1 MNKED
6 LTKEKLQELQPEL
19 NALKDNDI
27 QDQEVK
33 MPQDHS
39 LGIRLALVLLSSVF
53 IGEFIVGLLI
63 HDRSYQLDWLE
74 GPLDSLLLSLMML
87 PAVFFFV
94 IRPITIQT
102 TKRKQAEDMKNH
114 SLLMLEEVVEYI
126 HNGILV
132 VDEHGKVIKTN
143 AKFAEMWRIPA
154 DILATGDD
162 KTLLD
167 CVLEQLADP
176 VEFIARVNELYKKKD
191 AESLDLILLKDGRT
205 FERTSKPL
213 YNSGTIKGRGWSFL
227 DITKRRNAEEA
238 LRKSEAHKH
247 TLFQSLPD
255 LIWLKDVNGVYVS
268 CNKMY
273 ERLIG
278 SSEAE
283 IVGKTDF
290 DFFDREFA
298 EFYRE
303 NDRDAIAAGIP
314 VSNEEWFTFT
324 EDGHQALL
332 DVIRTPMYDSNG
344 TLIGVLNIGHD
355 ITERKQAEESL
366 HASQQLIEGIINA
379 IPVRI
384 FWKDS
389 KSIYLG
395 CNKIFALD
403 AGFSDPKDIIGKDDF
418 QMGWR
423 DQAELYRSGDRQV
436 MASGNPILLNEEPQT
451 TPEGNTII
459 LLTNKMPLKNS
470 MGESYGILGT
480 SMNVTE
486 RIEAVKEIKC
496 KNEELLKL
504 NTEKDKFFSII
515 AHDLRSPFN
524 SFLGLTQVMAED
536 LHKLTITEL
545 QSIAA
550 TMSKS
555 AANIYRLLENL
566 LEWSRMQQGLIPF
579 TPENIQLNMIVDESM
594 EMIQE
599 SANLKGIEISTDIPE
614 GLEVFADSKII
625 QTVIRNL
632 VSNAIKF
639 TPKGGKVS
647 LLAKHAKENR
657 VEIAIQD
664 TGIGMNQ
671 TMIDNLFRLDVKTN
685 RSGTDGEPSAGLGL
699 LLCKEFIEKHDGK
712 ILVESE
718 IGKGSTFIFTIS
730 GTEGQLHQTE
740 LLSAN

>member
-6 LTKEKLQELQPEL
+6 LTNEKFQKLQPGR
-19 NALKDNDI
+19 NALNGNDI
-27 QDQEVK
+27 QELKIPRDQS
-33 MPQDHS
+33 P
-39 LGIRLALVLLSSVF
+39 GTRLALVLLSSVF
-53 IGEFIVGLLI
+53 IGEFIVGLFI
-63 HDRSYQLDWLE
+63 HDKSDLLGWLE

-94 IRPITIQT
+94 IRPMTTQT
-102 TKRKQAEDMKNH
+102 TKRMQAENMKNH

-126 HNGILV
+126 NNGILV
-132 VDEHGKVIKTN
+132 VNEHGKVIKSN

-162 KTLLD
+162 KRLLEYVID
-167 CVLEQLADP
+167 QLADP
-176 VEFIARVNELYKKKD
+176 AGFIAKVKELYEDND
-191 AESLDLILLKDGRT
+191 AESLDFIPLKDGRT

-227 DITKRRNAEEA
+227 DITERKNAEEA
-238 LRKSEAHKH
+238 FRESETHKY

-255 LIWLKDVNGVYVS
+255 LIWLKDVNGMYVS
-268 CNKMY
+268 CNKIY

-278 SSEAE
+278 VSEDR

-298 EFYRE
+298 EFNRA
-303 NDRDAIAAGIP
+303 NDHNAIAAGAP
-314 VSNEEWFTFT
+314 VSNEEWFTFAD
-324 EDGHQALL
+324 DGHKALF
-332 DVIRTPMYDSNG
+332 DIIKTPMYDSNG

-355 ITERKQAEESL
+355 ITQRKRTEASL
-366 HASQQLIEGIINA
+366 YASQQLIERIINA

-395 CNKIFALD
+395 CNTIFARD
-403 AGFSDPKDIIGKDDF
+403 AGFSDQKDIIGKDDF

-436 MASGNPILLNEEPQT
+436 MESGIPNLLNEEPQT

-459 LLTNKMPLKNS
+459 LLTNKIPLKNS
-470 MGESYGILGT
+470 IGETYGILGT

-486 RIEAVKEIKC
+486 RIAAVQEIKV
-496 KNEELLKL
+496 KNEQLQKL

-536 LHKLTITEL
+536 LNELTKTEI
-545 QSIAA
+545 QSIAV

-555 AANIYRLLENL
+555 AINLYRLLENL
-566 LEWSRMQQGLIPF
+566 LEWTQMQQGLIPF
-579 TPENIQLNMIVDESM
+579 NPENIQLNTIVDESV
-594 EMIQE
+594 EMVQE
-599 SANLKGIEISTDIPE
+599 SAKIKGIEINTDIPE

-647 LLAKHAKENR
+647 LLAKHTNENR

-685 RSGTDGEPSAGLGL
+685 RPGTDGEPSAGLGL
-699 LLCKEFIEKHDGK
+699 LLCKEFIE
-712 ILVESE
+712 
-718 IGKGSTFIFTIS
+718 
-730 GTEGQLHQTE
+730 
-740 LLSAN
+740 

>member
-1 MNKED
+1 MNKEY
-6 LTKEKLQELQPEL
+6 LTKEKIQELQPEL
-19 NALKDNDI
+19 NALNGNDI

-33 MPQDHS
+33 MPLDHS
-39 LGIRLALVLLSSVF
+39 LGIRLALVLLLSVF
-53 IGEFIVGLLI
+53 IGEFLI
-63 HDRSYQLDWLE
+63 MLVIQNMPHQLGWLE

-102 TKRKQAEDMKNH
+102 TKRMQAEYMKNY
-114 SLLMLEEVVEYI
+114 SLLMMEEVVEYI
-126 HNGILV
+126 NNGILV
-132 VDEHGKVIKTN
+132 VNEHGKVIKTN
-143 AKFAEMWRIPA
+143 ARFAEMWHIPA
-154 DILATGDD
+154 DILTTGDD
-162 KTLLD
+162 KKLLD
-167 CVLEQLADP
+167 YVLDQLADP
-176 VEFIARVNELYKKKD
+176 VGFIDKVNELYENND

-213 YNSGTIKGRGWSFL
+213 YNSGTTKGRGWSFL
-227 DITKRRNAEEA
+227 DITERKNAEEA
-238 LRKSEAHKH
+238 LRKSEAHKY
-247 TLFQSLPD
+247 TMFQSLPD
-255 LIWLKDVNGVYVS
+255 LVWLKDVNGVYVS

-278 SSEAE
+278 ASEAR
-283 IVGKTDF
+283 IVGKSDF
-290 DFFDREFA
+290 DFFDSEFA
-298 EFYRE
+298 EFYRK
-303 NDRDAIAAGIP
+303 NDRDAVAAGIP
-314 VSNEEWFTFT
+314 VSNEEWFTFAD
-324 EDGHQALL
+324 DGHQALF
-332 DVIRTPMYDSNG
+332 DVIRTPMYDSDG

-355 ITERKQAEESL
+355 ITERKRAEESL

-395 CNKIFALD
+395 CNTIFARD

-423 DQAELYRSGDRQV
+423 NQAELYRSGDRQV
-436 MASGNPILLNEEPQT
+436 MESGNPILLNEEPQT

-459 LLTNKMPLKNS
+459 LLTNKIPLKNS
-470 MGESYGILGT
+470 MGEIYGILGT
-480 SMNVTE
+480 SMNITE
-486 RIEAVKEIKC
+486 RIEAVKEIKL
-496 KNEELLKL
+496 KNEQLLKL

-536 LHKLTITEL
+536 LHKLSINEM
-545 QSIAA
+545 QGIAA

-555 AANIYRLLENL
+555 AINLYRLLENL
-566 LEWSRMQQGLIPF
+566 LEWAQMQQGLIPF
-579 TPENIQLNMIVDESM
+579 NPENIQLNMIVEESM

-599 SANLKGIEISTDIPE
+599 STNLKGIEISTDIPE
-614 GLEVFADSKII
+614 GIEVFADLKIM

-647 LLAKHAKENR
+647 VLAKNTKENK
-657 VEIAIQD
+657 VEISIRD

-671 TMIDNLFRLDVKTN
+671 TMIDNLFRLDIKTN
-685 RSGTDGEPSAGLGL
+685 FSGTDGEPSAGLGL
-699 LLCKEFIEKHDGK
+699 LLCKEFIERHDGK
-712 ILVESE
+712 ISVESD

-730 GTEGQLHQTE
+730 GTEGRLRQTQPF
-740 LLSAN
+740 AN

>member
-1 MNKED
+1 MNNED
-6 LTKEKLQELQPEL
+6 LVKEKLQELQPGL
-19 NALKDNDI
+19 NVLKGNDI

-63 HDRSYQLDWLE
+63 HNKSYLLDWLE

-94 IRPITIQT
+94 IRPMTIQT
-102 TKRKQAEDMKNH
+102 TKRKQAEAMKNY
-114 SLLMLEEVVEYI
+114 SLLMMEEVVEYI

-132 VDEHGKVIKTN
+132 VNEHGKVIKTN
-143 AKFAEMWRIPA
+143 AKFAEMWQIPA
-154 DILATGDD
+154 NVLATGDD

-167 CVLEQLADP
+167 YILEQLADP
-176 VEFIARVNELYKKKD
+176 VGFIAKVNELYEKND
-191 AESLDLILLKDGRT
+191 AESLNLILLKDGRT

-213 YNSGTIKGRGWSFL
+213 YKSGTTKGRGWSFL
-227 DITKRRNAEEA
+227 DITERKNAEDA
-238 LRKSEAHKH
+238 LRKSEAHKYS
-247 TLFQSLPD
+247 LFQSLPD
-255 LIWLKDVNGVYVS
+255 LIWLKDVNGVYLS
-268 CNKMY
+268 CNKIY
-273 ERLIG
+273 ERIIG
-278 SSEAE
+278 ASEAE

-290 DFFDREFA
+290 DFFDREFD
-298 EFYRE
+298 EIHGKF
-303 NDRDAIAAGIP
+303 NLDAIAAGTT
-314 VSNEEWFTFT
+314 VSNEEWFTFAD
-324 EDGHQALL
+324 DGHQALF
-332 DVIRTPMYDSNG
+332 DVIKTPLYDFNG

-355 ITERKQAEESL
+355 ITERKRAEESL
-366 HASQQLIEGIINA
+366 HASKQLIEGIINA

-389 KSIYLG
+389 KGIYLG
-395 CNKIFALD
+395 CNTIFAND
-403 AGFSDPKDIIGKDDF
+403 AGFSDQKDIIGKDDF

-436 MASGNPILLNEEPQT
+436 MESGIPILLNEEPQT

-459 LLTNKMPLKNS
+459 LLTNKIPLKNS
-470 MGESYGILGT
+470 MGEIYGILGT

-486 RIEAVKEIKC
+486 RTEAVKEIKL
-496 KNEELLKL
+496 KNEELQRL
-504 NTEKDKFFSII
+504 NNEKDKFFSIV

-524 SFLGLTQVMAED
+524 SFLGLTQIIAED
-536 LHKLTITEL
+536 LHRLSITEV
-545 QSIAA
+545 QSIAE
-550 TMSKS
+550 TMTKS
-555 AANIYRLLENL
+555 ATNLYRLLENL
-566 LEWSRMQQGLIPF
+566 LEWAQMQQGLIPF
-579 TPENIQLNMIVDESM
+579 IPEVIQLNMIVDESI

-599 SANLKGIEISTDIPE
+599 SAKLKGIEINTDIPE
-614 GLEVFADSKII
+614 GLKVFADSKII

-647 LLAKHAKENR
+647 LLAKDTKENR
-657 VEIAIQD
+657 VEISIHD

-712 ILVESE
+712 ISVESE
-718 IGKGSTFIFTIS
+718 IGKGSTFIFTIPCS
-730 GTEGQLHQTE
+730 EERRVL
-740 LLSAN
+740 